1 MSIFFIYCFCPIL
14 ILCRVP
20 QPNYWFVWMPLTLF
34 TTCNIMHIF
43 GTFILLNYI
52 YVHFCPY
59 FVHIYVETQTRACIY
74 ILTLL
79 AVYIVHIVLYF
90 VLFLGS
96 MNSKLYNI
104 MYHCLCVCIFLLYL
118 GSKNSK
124 QYNIVYHCLCICIN
138 WSFSDF
144 CTKECTEYVCIVHVC
159 FVALAVQFS

>member
-1 MSIFFIYCFCPIL
+1 
-14 ILCRVP
+14 
-20 QPNYWFVWMPLTLF
+20 MPLTLF

-90 VLFLGS
+90 VLYLGS
-96 MNSKLYNI
+96 MNFKQYNI
-104 MYHCLCVCIFLLYL
+104 MYHCLCVCIFYCIWVLRILNNIILYIIVSVYVL
-118 GSKNSK
+118 IDLFLIFARKNVP
-124 QYNIVYHCLCICIN
+124 NMCVLCM
-138 WSFSDF
+138 SVS
-144 CTKECTEYVCIVHVC
+144 
-159 FVALAVQFS
+159 LP

>member
-1 MSIFFIYCFCPIL
+1 
-14 ILCRVP
+14 
-20 QPNYWFVWMPLTLF
+20 MPLTLF

-90 VLFLGS
+90 VLYLGS
-96 MNSKLYNI
+96 MNSKQYNI
-104 MYHCLCVCIFLLYL
+104 MYHCLCVCIFYCIWVLRILNNIILYIIVSVYVL
-118 GSKNSK
+118 IDLFLIFARKNVP
-124 QYNIVYHCLCICIN
+124 NMCVLCM
-138 WSFSDF
+138 SVS
-144 CTKECTEYVCIVHVC
+144 
-159 FVALAVQFS
+159 LP